1 MASTNKTTNY
11 ELSQYVGTDKPTYLG
26 DYNGDMLKIDTQM
39 KANADAI
46 STANTTAT
54 AANTTANTANTNA
67 SSALS
72 AATTAGTAASAAN
85 STANSALAKA
95 TANEL
100 AIAKFNLTNFTSITT
115 FTKTGGGTLGT
126 SQINVA
132 TNSDGSLAKI
142 YGTINI
148 SNVTNGGSNPGKVS
162 FSTSLRPTENI
173 TINGGCIVRAYNN
186 TNKVSNIYLTDYTI
200 KTNGD
205 VEVNYNYNDS
215 SGEPWRGMFINS
227 LIFVKDFGDTPVTPE

>member
-11 ELSQYVGTDKPTYLG
+11 ELSQFIGTDKPTFLG

-46 STANTTAT
+46 STANTTANT
-54 AANTTANTANTNA
+54 ANTTANTANTNA

-72 AATTAGTAASAAN
+72 AATTAGTTASAAN
-85 STANSALAKA
+85 TTANSALAKA

-100 AIAKFNLTNFTSITT
+100 SIANFNLTNFTTITT
-115 FTKTGGGTLGT
+115 FTKSGSGTIGN
-126 SQINVA
+126 SQVKVA
-132 TNSDGSLAKI
+132 TNTDGSLAKI

-148 SNVTNGGSNPGKVS
+148 SNVTNGDSNPGKVS
-162 FSTSLRPTENI
+162 FSTSLRPSEDI
-173 TINGGCIVRAYNN
+173 TINGGCIIRAYNN
-186 TNKVSNIYLTDYTI
+186 NDKVSNIYLSDFTI

-205 VEVNYNYNDS
+205 VEINYNYNDS
-215 SGEPWRGMFINS
+215 TGEPWRAMFINS